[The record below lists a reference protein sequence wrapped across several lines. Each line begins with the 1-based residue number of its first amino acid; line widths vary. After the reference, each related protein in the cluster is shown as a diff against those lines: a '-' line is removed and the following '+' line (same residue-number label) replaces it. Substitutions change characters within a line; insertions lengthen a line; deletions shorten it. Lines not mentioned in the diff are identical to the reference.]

1 MSQVEN
7 TYSQTMD
14 DLSQIR
20 VYKFNYSNG
29 KRRGTR
35 VAAVLDFDTFSRG
48 AGELRSLMK
57 RLAPAHKQRLTSRDV
72 VNLKTW
78 DFTVGAYRSFNTSFM
93 SNVTDVTNF
102 CKCIDG
108 DVRDSFTDKS
118 VHCFY
123 HKGKTYV
130 VRFES

>member
-35 VAAVLDFDTFSRG
+35 VAAVLEQIWSCSTSLDV
-48 AGELRSLMK
+48 GESSLF
-57 RLAPAHKQRLTSRDV
+57 PTHEQWLTSQNV
-72 VNLKTW
+72 VKTW

-130 VRFES
+130 VRFER